1 MTTHIKPVN
10 RTPTPRA
17 SSQTPPTPVP
27 YPVPAAPLYIPA
39 PSREAA
45 LSPFEELNPSW
56 ISRSPQHTLD
66 MEIAGLQSLRRAL
79 EGLLG
84 DRLAE
89 AVKMTVALNGRLH
102 VTGIGKSGH
111 VARKLAATLTST
123 GTPTHF
129 LHPTEASHGDLGAL
143 RPGDMLFALSWSGDA
158 PELAALTDYARKRQ
172 IPIVAMTA
180 YPRSPLALAANIIL
194 KIPLALEACPDNL
207 TPTTSTTMQL
217 ALGDAFAMAVL
228 EKRGFE
234 QGEYPANF
242 RTLHPGGSLGVRLTP
257 ASALMHTGDR
267 VPLVRTDTSLSAA
280 IVEMTSKGF
289 GVTGVLSHSGSLTGV
304 VTDGDLRRAFAK
316 ATPRSLDTMTQ
327 PVEQIMTLAPWTI
340 DPDALAPDILHA
352 MTKRRVTSAFVLPL
366 LERDATPIGIVH
378 IHDLLRIGR

>member
-10 RTPTPRA
+10 
-17 SSQTPPTPVP
+17 QTPAIRPAVP
-27 YPVPAAPLYIPA
+27 YPVPPA
-39 PSREAA
+39 PAYVPAPAQDPVTVPIDESAQ
-45 LSPFEELNPSW
+45 PP
-56 ISRSPQHTLD
+56 ISRSPLRTLD

-79 EGLLG
+79 EGPLG
-84 DRLAE
+84 ERLAE
-89 AVKMTVALNGRLH
+89 AVKLTVALTGRLH

-129 LHPTEASHGDLGAL
+129 LHPAEASHGDLGVL
-143 RPGDMLFALSWSGDA
+143 RSGDMLLALSWSGDA

-172 IPIVAMTA
+172 IPIIAMTA
-180 YPRSPLALAANIIL
+180 YPRSPLALSANVIL
-194 KIPLALEACPDNL
+194 KVPLALEACPDNL

-228 EKRGFE
+228 EARGLE
-234 QGEYPANF
+234 KGEYPANF
-242 RTLHPGGSLGVRLTP
+242 RALHPGGNLGVRLTP

-267 VPLVRTDTSLSAA
+267 LPLVRTDTSLSSA

-289 GVTGVLSHSGSLTGV
+289 GVTGVLSRSGSLVGV
-304 VTDGDLRRAFAK
+304 LTDGDLRRAFART
-316 ATPRSLDTMTQ
+316 TPRSLDTMSQ
-327 PVEQIMTLAPWTI
+327 PVERIMTLEPWTI

-352 MTKRRVTSAFVLPL
+352 MNKRRVTSAFVLPM

-378 IHDLLRIGR
+378 IHDLLRIGL